1 LVREPKLAGST
12 LDAVSSP
19 IGDYGLLSD
28 CHGSALVSRSGS
40 IDWACMPRFDSP
52 SIFAALLGPDAGHWR
67 IGPVEDARVER
78 AYLTDT
84 MVLRTVFETPTGRVA
99 VSDAMALA
107 PDERGHRIG
116 QRSPHAIL
124 RLVEGIE
131 GDVEMM
137 IDLCPRPEYGLTVP
151 VLVATGTGLVARG
164 GPFSYV
170 LCTDLRLP
178 MEGGRART
186 RLMVSA
192 GDMHHFA
199 LRAVSPWEDSG
210 PLWPSHHIAGLFD
223 ATLSGWRS
231 WSSLHQSYDGR
242 YADLVRH
249 SGRVLQALTYAPTG
263 AVVAAPTTS
272 LPETF
277 GGGRNWDYR
286 YCWVRDA
293 SLTLEALWVAA
304 CPDESVDF
312 FRFLAIAAGG
322 QAAAGHSMQI
332 LYGVGGERLVPEH
345 ELDHL
350 AGYRDSRPVR
360 IGNGAWDQVQLDV
373 YGELL
378 SAAWVMAPT
387 IEAFDPVTASFLV
400 DVAEAAASRWTE
412 PDQGIWEVRGGARHF
427 VYSKLMCWVALD
439 RAARLAP
446 QIGAADRVKGWRRTR
461 DEIRAAI
468 EQEGWSDHIG
478 AFVQSF
484 ESRDLDASNLMLV
497 ITGFLPPGDPRAR
510 ATVEATA
517 AQLTDERGFVYRY
530 RAADGLAGEEGTF
543 AICTFWLVQCLAML
557 GDIERARALF
567 ERLTDYAND
576 LGLMAEEIDPD
587 SGELMGNFPQA
598 FTHIGLVNA
607 AWAIAR
613 AEGSAHVDGPPGAPA
628 ESDTG

>member
-1 LVREPKLAGST
+1 VT
-12 LDAVSSP
+12 SP

-28 CHGSALVSRSGS
+28 CQGSALVSRSGS

-52 SIFAALLGPDAGHWR
+52 SIFAALLGPNAGHWR

-78 AYLTDT
+78 AYLVDT
-84 MVLRTVFETPTGRVA
+84 MVLRTLFETPTGRVA

-124 RLVEGIE
+124 RQVEGIE
-131 GDVEMM
+131 GDVEME
-137 IDLCPRPEYGLTVP
+137 IDLCPRPDYGLTVP

-170 LCTDLRLP
+170 LCTDLAIP

-186 RLMVSA
+186 RLTVSA
-192 GDMHHFA
+192 GDVHQFA

-210 PLWPSHHIAGLFD
+210 PLWPSHEIAGLLD
-223 ATLSGWRS
+223 ATVNGWRS
-231 WSSLHQSYDGR
+231 WSALHQSFEGR
-242 YADLVRH
+242 YADLVRR

-293 SLTLEALWVAA
+293 SLTVEALWVAA
-304 CPDESVDF
+304 CPDESGDF
-312 FRFLAIAAGG
+312 FRFLATAAGG

-345 ELDHL
+345 ELEHL
-350 AGYRDSRPVR
+350 SGYRDSRPVR

-387 IEAFDPVTASFLV
+387 IETFDQVTAMFLA
-400 DVAEAAASRWTE
+400 DIAEAAAAHWTE
-412 PDQGIWEVRGGARHF
+412 PDQGIWEVRGGPRHF

-446 QIGAADRVKGWRRTR
+446 QIGAADQARRWQSTR

-468 EQEGWSDHIG
+468 EQEGWSDQVG

-484 ESRDLDASNLMLV
+484 GSDDLDASNLMLL
-497 ITGFLPPGDPRAR
+497 ITGFLLPDDPRAL

-517 AQLTDERGFVYRY
+517 AQLTDDRGFVYRY
-530 RAADGLAGEEGTF
+530 RASDGLAGEEGTF

-557 GDIERARALF
+557 GEIDRARALF
-567 ERLTDYAND
+567 ERLVDYAND
-576 LGLMAEEIDPD
+576 LGLMAEEIDPATGD
-587 SGELMGNFPQA
+587 LMGNFPQA

-607 AWAIAR
+607 AWAIAT
-613 AEGSAHVDGPPGAPA
+613 AEGTALPDGPQGAPVA
-628 ESDTG
+628 RDMD